1 MVCVAVFYKM
11 LTIPPPFK
19 QQHRFLIAVRVTP
32 LSNSQPMDAN
42 MTRIVLPAAL
52 LLAACALGACS
63 SMTGTKTLAATGTYH
78 PKYLPAAEV
87 FAASEKSGRFG
98 GATYV
103 CGDRNC
109 ATAVRA
115 D

>member
-1 MVCVAVFYKM
+1 MVSLFRSAPQFSKPALDTVM
-11 LTIPPPFK
+11 P
-19 QQHRFLIAVRVTP
+19 RIA
-32 LSNSQPMDAN
+32 
-42 MTRIVLPAAL
+42 LPATL
-52 LLAACALGACS
+52 LAAACALSACS
-63 SMTGTKTLAATGTYH
+63 SMDGTSKTLASSSAYH
-78 PKYLPAAEV
+78 PKYLPASDV

-109 ATAVRA
+109 ATAVRT

>member
-1 MVCVAVFYKM
+1 MDTAM
-11 LTIPPPFK
+11 P
-19 QQHRFLIAVRVTP
+19 RIA
-32 LSNSQPMDAN
+32 
-42 MTRIVLPAAL
+42 LPAT
-52 LLAACALGACS
+52 LLAVACALGACS
-63 SMTGTKTLAATGTYH
+63 SMNDTSKTLAAAGTYH
-78 PKYLPAAEV
+78 PKYLPAADV
-87 FAASEKSGRFG
+87 IAASGKSGRFG

>member
-1 MVCVAVFYKM
+1 MS
-11 LTIPPPFK
+11 
-19 QQHRFLIAVRVTP
+19 RIA
-32 LSNSQPMDAN
+32 
-42 MTRIVLPAAL
+42 LPAVLFA
-52 LLAACALGACS
+52 AACALGACS
-63 SMTGTKTLAATGTYH
+63 SMTDTSKTLAATSGYR
-78 PKYLPAAEV
+78 PKYLPAADV

-103 CGDRNC
+103 CGDRDC